1 MRKYILV
8 LLTLLIINIPLN
20 FIFPPSLS
28 TSINIQE
35 QSSTSQNITST
46 FSLPSS
52 NVAIEDT
59 SRVVIE
65 VKIEDKTNKFDS
77 KPSFSLHGLKALVTG
92 ASRGFGKEIAI
103 ALAEAGANVAIN
115 YRSSEEG
122 ASSVA
127 QTIESLGVSTWI
139 YPADISDYNETVKMK
154 EQIEKY
160 FGKIDILVNNAGVN
174 VDKLFVKMDQ
184 EAWSKVI
191 SVNLNGVFN
200 CCNVFKD
207 DLMESKHG
215 RIINITSIVG
225 QMGNV
230 GQVNYAASKAG
241 IIGLTKALA
250 KEFARKGITV
260 NAVAPG
266 FIATDMLAGVPD
278 NIKEKILIQIPA
290 NRFGEPG
297 EVAHAVTYLA
307 SKEAAYVTGHV
318 LNINGGMYV

>member
-1 MRKYILV
+1 
-8 LLTLLIINIPLN
+8 LTENIDKENTATQII
-20 FIFPPSLS
+20 
-28 TSINIQE
+28 
-35 QSSTSQNITST
+35 
-46 FSLPSS
+46 
-52 NVAIEDT
+52 
-59 SRVVIE
+59 
-65 VKIEDKTNKFDS
+65 DKML
-77 KPSFSLHGLKALVTG
+77 PSFSLNGLKALVTG
-92 ASRGFGKEIAI
+92 ASRGIGKEIAI
-103 ALAEAGANVAIN
+103 ALASAGASVAIN

-122 ASSVA
+122 AAAVA
-127 QTIESLGVSTWI
+127 QKIDSLGVSSWI
-139 YPADISDYNETVKMK
+139 YPADISSYDETVKMK
-154 EQIEKY
+154 KQIEKY

-174 VDKLFVKMDQ
+174 VDTLFVKMDM
-184 EAWSKVI
+184 EAWNKVI

-207 DLMESKHG
+207 DLIESNQG

-266 FIATDMLAGVPD
+266 FIATDMLMNVPD
-278 NIKEKILIQIPA
+278 KIKEKVLLQIPA
-290 NRFGEPG
+290 NRFGEPE
-297 EVAHAVTYLA
+297 EVAHAVMYLA
-307 SKEAAYVTGHV
+307 SKEASYVTGHV

>member
-1 MRKYILV
+1 MSEE
-8 LLTLLIINIPLN
+8 P
-20 FIFPPSLS
+20 
-28 TSINIQE
+28 
-35 QSSTSQNITST
+35 
-46 FSLPSS
+46 
-52 NVAIEDT
+52 
-59 SRVVIE
+59 E
-65 VKIEDKTNKFDS
+65 VKNLDNKNEFNF
-77 KPSFSLHGLKALVTG
+77 KPNFSLHGLKALVTG
-92 ASRGFGKEIAI
+92 ASRGIGKEIAI
-103 ALAEAGANVAIN
+103 ALAEAGASVAIN

-122 ASSVA
+122 ALNVA

-174 VDKLFVKMDQ
+174 VDKMFVKMDQ
-184 EAWSKVI
+184 EAWNKVI

-207 DLMESKHG
+207 DLMESKHA
-215 RIINITSIVG
+215 RVINITSIVG

-250 KEFARKGITV
+250 KEFARKDITV

-278 NIKEKILIQIPA
+278 TVKEKILLQIPA
-290 NRFGEPG
+290 NRFGEPE

-307 SKEAAYVTGHV
+307 SREAAYVTGHI

>member
-1 MRKYILV
+1 
-8 LLTLLIINIPLN
+8 LI
-20 FIFPPSLS
+20 
-28 TSINIQE
+28 
-35 QSSTSQNITST
+35 
-46 FSLPSS
+46 
-52 NVAIEDT
+52 
-59 SRVVIE
+59 
-65 VKIEDKTNKFDS
+65 NKFERKNYEGDELNLIS
-77 KPSFSLHGLKALVTG
+77 ETEINDGKAKNKSPFKLGGLKALVTG
-92 ASRGFGKEIAI
+92 ASRGIGKEIAI
-103 ALAEAGANVAIN
+103 ALAEAGASVAVN

-122 ASSVA
+122 AVSVA
-127 QTIESLGVSTWI
+127 QTIEAMGVSSWI

-184 EAWSKVI
+184 EAWNRVI

-207 DLMESKHG
+207 DLMESEQG

-266 FIATDMLAGVPD
+266 FIATDMLMGVPD
-278 NIKEKILIQIPA
+278 KVKEKILVQIPA
-290 NRFGEPG
+290 NRFGQPE
-297 EVAHAVTYLA
+297 EVAHAVMYLA
-307 SKEAAYVTGHV
+307 SNEASYVTGHI